1 MFNNGTG
8 VSTTLIH
15 IGWKYQ
21 KIRKYKRKRNF
32 KKWPGNS
39 KGNWIFIKMEPFT
52 CLKETQGVSGDN
64 RKLLTNNFGNENQS
78 ACLRPP
84 AALSTFP
91 AAEDLSRLVSSSSD
105 APADDGERWKAA
117 LFGSGRRISN
127 INILPY
133 LPTSLSFCKSLRGF
147 QPSCWVCRNPRLDRL
162 CYSCLF
168 PYFWPKTSL

>member
-15 IGWKYQ
+15 NGWQYQ

-32 KKWPGNS
+32 KKWQGNS
-39 KGNWIFIKMEPFT
+39 KGNWIFIRMEPFT

-64 RKLLTNNFGNENQS
+64 RELLTNNFGNEKAKRMFEAAS
-78 ACLRPP
+78 RPVNVRRRWGP
-84 AALSTFP
+84 FTPCVFLEWRPS
-91 AAEDLSRLVSSSSD
+91 
-105 APADDGERWKAA
+105 GERRKAA
-117 LFGSGRRISN
+117 VFGSGRRISN

-133 LPTSLSFCKSLRGF
+133 LPTSLSFCKSLHGF

-162 CYSCLF
+162 CYCCLF

>member
-15 IGWKYQ
+15 NGWKYQ

-32 KKWPGNS
+32 KKWQGNS
-39 KGNWIFIKMEPFT
+39 KGNWIFIRMEPFT

-64 RKLLTNNFGNENQS
+64 RELLTNNFGSEKAKRMFEAAS
-78 ACLRPP
+78 RPVNVRRRW
-84 AALSTFP
+84 
-91 AAEDLSRLVSSSSD
+91 DLSRLVSSSSD
-105 APADDGERWKAA
+105 APADDGERRKAA
-117 LFGSGRRISN
+117 VFGSGRRISN

-133 LPTSLSFCKSLRGF
+133 LPTSLSFCKSLHGF

-162 CYSCLF
+162 CYCCLF